1 MQCVQITV
9 QPLEVN
15 KFSRDTAERII
26 LLRHSLL
33 HFSLQIQSFE
43 VLLVLFD
50 WLPTLWFYMHQ
61 QSLKNSSY
69 MCTAL
74 SRKKSLSQAYFT
86 SLKGHGKETL
96 RANQC
101 FLLTIVFFDRN
112 LLYSL
117 DENKV
122 RPQDSLYWIEMV
134 NKGSGKT
141 DASWDFIFKNWKN
154 ITRRWRQKK
163 TIVNPLLLFT
173 TTYKMY
179 NVLLY

>member
-1 MQCVQITV
+1 M
-9 QPLEVN
+9 
-15 KFSRDTAERII
+15 I

-43 VLLVLFD
+43 ALLVLFD
-50 WLPTLWFYMHQ
+50 WLPTLWFYMQINKHQ
-61 QSLKNSSY
+61 QSLKKFVVYVHSP
-69 MCTAL
+69 L
-74 SRKKSLSQAYFT
+74 RKISFPGTYFT
-86 SLKGHGKETL
+86 SLKAHGKETL

-101 FLLTIVFFDRN
+101 YLLTIVFFDRN

-141 DASWDFIFKNWKN
+141 DVSWDFIFKNWKN
-154 ITRRWRQKK
+154 IRRRWRQKK
-163 TIVNPLLLFT
+163 Q
-173 TTYKMY
+173 
-179 NVLLY
+179 